1 MSERK
6 NIKGMIRRIKREVA
20 TKPHHTTHLPWKWQN
35 MMSNI
40 SKLTSFGQV
49 EILRRV

>member
-6 NIKGMIRRIKREVA
+6 NIKGMIRRIKREVSQH
-20 TKPHHTTHLPWKWQN
+20 PHHSTHLPWKWSN